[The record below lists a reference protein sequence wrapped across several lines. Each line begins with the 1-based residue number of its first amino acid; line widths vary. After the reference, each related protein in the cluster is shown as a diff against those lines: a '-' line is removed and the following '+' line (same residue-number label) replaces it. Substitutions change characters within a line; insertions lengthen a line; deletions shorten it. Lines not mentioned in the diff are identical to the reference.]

1 MTIAISLIV
10 VCLIT
15 GLFYLII
22 RKYYTN
28 VQYIL
33 EYINAP
39 QNSAFIKIRGNYI
52 DLKNENDYIHIY
64 KTSDS
69 QWYYKLNNEDEVE
82 IQYNTI
88 LVLLLQTKNL
98 KLCL

>member
-39 QNSAFIKIRGNYI
+39 QNSAFIKI
-52 DLKNENDYIHIY
+52 
-64 KTSDS
+64 
-69 QWYYKLNNEDEVE
+69 
-82 IQYNTI
+82 
-88 LVLLLQTKNL
+88 VLSSK
-98 KLCL
+98 